1 MKLNFKNCLPKA
13 NGFSSL
19 EAKIIEAFNFLFANK
34 DEGEGIVISTANA
47 MSLHG
52 IPEFTI
58 VEKDLDDVNPQ
69 QYCSFITITRN
80 TELVSKLINL
90 REQTEDYQDR
100 VISHD
105 INFYE
110 THFYLTV
117 LKSRI
122 EKVERDYLEMTN
134 IMQVRIDEGPFAGL
148 AFIVSVTFDI
158 TRIDPTLGGVVC
170 LSSVKRTGLYTSSG
184 CLVID

>member
-1 MKLNFKNCLPKA
+1 MKLNFKNSLPKA

-90 REQTEDYQDR
+90 REQTEDYQEIGR
-100 VISHD
+100 AHV
-105 INFYE
+105 
-110 THFYLTV
+110 
-117 LKSRI
+117 
-122 EKVERDYLEMTN
+122 
-134 IMQVRIDEGPFAGL
+134 
-148 AFIVSVTFDI
+148 
-158 TRIDPTLGGVVC
+158 
-170 LSSVKRTGLYTSSG
+170 
-184 CLVID
+184 